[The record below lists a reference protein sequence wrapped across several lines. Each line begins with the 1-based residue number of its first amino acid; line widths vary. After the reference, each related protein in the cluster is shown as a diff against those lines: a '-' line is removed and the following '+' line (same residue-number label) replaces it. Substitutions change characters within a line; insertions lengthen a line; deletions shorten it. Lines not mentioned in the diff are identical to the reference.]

1 MIKSKKKNEIVS
13 FNYADIDIMYNN
25 DLNLSY
31 NIFQINFKQLPYEH
45 KHKATITY
53 KLWYHE
59 LFYFKSY

>member
-31 NIFQINFKQLPYEH
+31 NIFQINFK
-45 KHKATITY
+45 
-53 KLWYHE
+53 
-59 LFYFKSY
+59 